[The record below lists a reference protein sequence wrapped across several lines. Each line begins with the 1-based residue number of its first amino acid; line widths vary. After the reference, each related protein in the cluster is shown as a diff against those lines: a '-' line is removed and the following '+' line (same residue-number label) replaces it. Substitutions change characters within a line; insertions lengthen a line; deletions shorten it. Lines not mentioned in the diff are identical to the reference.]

1 MFKSFIYYLSLTLSL
16 FVLTKSKIVGLYAM
30 DTVAMALNI
39 VYNTNNYKD
48 AILKSVNLG
57 GDADSIAGVVG
68 MLCGAI
74 YGYTE

>member
-1 MFKSFIYYLSLTLSL
+1 
-16 FVLTKSKIVGLYAM
+16 M